1 MTSYRYMGGVWR
13 VATRGLCSMG
23 TLSPIP
29 PTTLH
34 QGTRKE
40 GQDSRGPCTLPC
52 LRGERGAWG
61 WTPSGLGPSP
71 FPVRG
76 PCALCAQPRWR
87 VRVGAGCLWDRAQR
101 ARGGGGADL
110 TGVRDAVAAVSPAL
124 SPSSASSRVELLFGS
139 PGSFSFRLKLRSE
152 RGEYHLFSKG
162 LYSIYVPGPI
172 LSALPI

>member
-1 MTSYRYMGGVWR
+1 M
-13 VATRGLCSMG
+13 
-23 TLSPIP
+23 
-29 PTTLH
+29 
-34 QGTRKE
+34 
-40 GQDSRGPCTLPC
+40 
-52 LRGERGAWG
+52 
-61 WTPSGLGPSP
+61 
-71 FPVRG
+71 
-76 PCALCAQPRWR
+76 
-87 VRVGAGCLWDRAQR
+87 GAGCLWDRAQR

-152 RGEYHLFSKG
+152 RGEYHLFSKA